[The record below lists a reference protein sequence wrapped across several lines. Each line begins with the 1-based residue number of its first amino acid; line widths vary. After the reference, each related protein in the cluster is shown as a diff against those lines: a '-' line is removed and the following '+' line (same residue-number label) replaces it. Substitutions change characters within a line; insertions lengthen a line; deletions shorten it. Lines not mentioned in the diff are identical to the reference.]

1 MGIYRWEKA
10 EEKDFTG
17 RRREGSSEKQFEIKG
32 DISEPLMTTWAG
44 PLVVRLVPPHDWP
57 PRGWCVDQEELTF
70 IREAHKV
77 QARRVMLEEV
87 ESGVRIDT
95 DGVGLDRYRVF
106 LKQYKE
112 WVEAN
117 KDSLEEE
124 SYKVLILH
132 HTNAELSA
140 ASDWI
145 GKKEDERRRKT

>member
-1 MGIYRWEKA
+1 MLSPNYRKKKREEMGLTK
-10 EEKDFTG
+10 EEFYT
-17 RRREGSSEKQFEIKG
+17 KQFEIKG

>member
-1 MGIYRWEKA
+1 
-10 EEKDFTG
+10 
-17 RRREGSSEKQFEIKG
+17 
-32 DISEPLMTTWAG
+32 
-44 PLVVRLVPPHDWP
+44 
-57 PRGWCVDQEELTF
+57 
-70 IREAHKV
+70 
-77 QARRVMLEEV
+77 MLEEV

-132 HTNAELSA
+132 HINAELSA
-140 ASDWI
+140 ALDWI
-145 GKKEDERRRKT
+145 EKTFSYFFIRLFF